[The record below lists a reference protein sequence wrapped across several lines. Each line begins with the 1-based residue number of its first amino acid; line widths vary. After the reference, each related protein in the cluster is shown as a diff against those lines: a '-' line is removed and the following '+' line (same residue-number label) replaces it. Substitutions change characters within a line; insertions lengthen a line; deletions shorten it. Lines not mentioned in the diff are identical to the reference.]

1 MRRTVLVLSLLAVF
15 MFASVPFAAAEWK
28 MNLVTNNTPEDVY
41 VIRATWKAADS
52 TKDIPAGFWTRG
64 PYRINPGKTRIFYSW
79 SSNSIYFRI
88 SNADGAIKPEGS
100 TSTSPFWVH
109 PGRSFR
115 VVSAAFDGSVG
126 VDQLLYSDRSS
137 DQLVHSDGF
146 VQCAG
151 GCQVTVTSDWVPLN
165 GSPATFTT
173 DELTGGD
180 SGNDADTVPE
190 WTENIIKN
198 GTESDVYVVRST
210 WKEANT
216 DLGIPEGF
224 RTRGRYRIRPGKARV
239 FHSWAD
245 NGIYFRISNADG
257 AIKPESSTST
267 FPFWVHPGRSF
278 RVVSAAFD
286 ASVAADQLLYSDRSQ
301 GRLVHSDGFMLCAS
315 GCQLIVTSDWV
326 SVSSRNNEGNDNSE
340 TPLSPLQLEE
350 STQQSPEQTQRTA
363 QQLTSTEGM
372 VLIPAGSF
380 QMGST
385 TGDADESPVHTV
397 TLDAF
402 YMDVDPVTNAEYV
415 EFLNAMGKHAD
426 DAGNK
431 WCVLDN
437 DDSSYLFP
445 CAHSQ
450 LVLVDGVYSAKDG
463 CANCPVVRVSWYG
476 AMAYAKWVGKRL
488 PTEAEWEYA
497 GRGGLSGKKYPW
509 GDTIDSSR
517 ANYGS
522 PASTESGTYPANGY
536 GLYDMAGNVWEW
548 CLDAYDMEFYTS
560 SPAQNPLSGADSIQ
574 SLVDTYTAVDP
585 TTLRV
590 LRGGSYLYS
599 TAETVRVS
607 NREYIMPISTGQDLG
622 FRCVRSVPK

>member
-146 VQCAG
+146 VQCPS
-151 GCQVTVTSDWVPLN
+151 GCQVTVTPDWVPLN
-165 GSPATFTT
+165 GESRSPANNQ
-173 DELTGGD
+173 GGD
-180 SGNDADTVPE
+180 SAGESDGETAAVPE
-190 WTENIIKN
+190 WTENLVIN
-198 GTESDVYVVRST
+198 ATDNDLYVVRST
-210 WKEANT
+210 WKESNT

-239 FHSWAD
+239 FHSWAS
-245 NGIYFRISNADG
+245 NGIYFQISNADG
-257 AIKPESSTST
+257 AIKPKSSTRT

-278 RVVSAAFD
+278 RLVSEAVES
-286 ASVAADQLLYSDRSQ
+286 SVAAAQLLYSDRPQ
-301 GRLVHSDGFMLCAS
+301 GRLVQADGFMLCTS
-315 GCQLIVTSDWV
+315 GCEVTVTSSWV
-326 SVSSRNNEGNDNSE
+326 SVSSGDNSGQGNGE
-340 TPLSPLQLEE
+340 GSELQR
-350 STQQSPEQTQRTA
+350 STQQSSEQLQGVS
-363 QQLTSTEGM
+363 QQNPTTSSNM
-372 VLIPAGSF
+372 VLIPAGTF

-385 TGDADESPVHTV
+385 TGAGDESPVHAV

-402 YMDVDPVTNAEYV
+402 YMDVNEVTNAEYV
-415 EFLNAMGKHAD
+415 AFLNAMGKHAE
-426 DAGNK
+426 AGHM
-431 WCVLDN
+431 WCELGN
-437 DDSSYLFP
+437 DISSYS
-445 CAHSQ
+445 CGGSQ
-450 LVLVDGVYSAKDG
+450 IELVDGTYHAKLG
-463 CANCPVVRVSWYG
+463 YANHPVVRVSWYG

-497 GRGGLSGKKYPW
+497 ARGGLAGKLYPW
-509 GDTIDSSR
+509 GDTIDSSY

-522 PASTESGTYPANGY
+522 VVGITTPIGAYAANGY

-548 CLDAYDMEFYTS
+548 CLDAYDMEFYAS
-560 SPAQNPLSGADSIQ
+560 SPAENPLSGEETLQ
-574 SLVDTYTAVDP
+574 SLVDTYTTAD
-585 TTLRV
+585 TDSRRV
-590 LRGGSYLYS
+590 LRGGSFIY
-599 TAETVRVS
+599 AADTVTVS
-607 NREYIMPISTGQDLG
+607 NRDQIPAMSTGNDLG
-622 FRCVRSVPK
+622 FRCVKPVSP